1 MVILDSLIYTNIL
14 NDIHTDKSHYSISD
28 FERISEKYKT
38 IPADTIGSILS
49 QEGRQ
54 DIKKNH
60 HKVVNKIQKFV
71 EEYDRKSVKSNNCYV
86 LLEKANLL
94 KISPISYARIFLQE
108 KFKNQ
113 YKKSHINEILRNP
126 NLIEDPILACNVTYC
141 IHNDILDGPVT
152 DVIRRCIGEEY
163 ELRLKQMAKD
173 VGLIFY
179 DEHDLRRTGFDK
191 TPDLKLAIP
200 VLFRGKVVHWIESKA
215 LFGSLKVHQKYIK
228 EQLESYSN
236 R

>member
-1 MVILDSLIYTNIL
+1 MAILDNQTYKNIVSE
-14 NDIHTDKSHYSISD
+14 IHADKSPYTISNFDRLCTIYSA
-28 FERISEKYKT
+28 
-38 IPADTIGSILS
+38 IPPDTIGSILS

-60 HKVVNKIQKFV
+60 HKVVSKIQKFV
-71 EEYDRKSVKSNNCYV
+71 EEYDRKAKISNSCFL
-86 LLEKANLL
+86 LLEKANLMS
-94 KISPISYARIFLQE
+94 ISPISYARIFLQE
-108 KFKNQ
+108 KFKST

-126 NLIEDPILACNVTYC
+126 NLIDDPILACNVTYC

-163 ELRLKQMAKD
+163 ELQLKTMAKD
-173 VGLIFY
+173 AGLVFY

-215 LFGSLKVHQKYIK
+215 LFGSTKVHQKYIK